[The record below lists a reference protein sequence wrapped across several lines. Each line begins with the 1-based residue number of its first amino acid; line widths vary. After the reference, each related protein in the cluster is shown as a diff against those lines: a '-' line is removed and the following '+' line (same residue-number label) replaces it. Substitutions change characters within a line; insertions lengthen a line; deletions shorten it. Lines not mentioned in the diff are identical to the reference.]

1 MIADNRGVSPGFAGM
16 VLADFSSANVTS
28 RNGMA
33 TDPKTLMRRH
43 LRFTRYL
50 PAQCTVLAPEETEP
64 RALTGMTRNV
74 NAGGLEV
81 LLSEALPVKTMV
93 SVRVGGSDPIPG
105 HIVSVDKG
113 IPTPLGIKFPHGV
126 AFEEPVEPSV
136 VRHWVSA
143 PEKRAHHRATVQFAV
158 QYTQAGTKAHG
169 TCLNL
174 SQGGMFI
181 VADRLA
187 APGTEVTLHF
197 TLPSQTDPLSV
208 RARIAWVSGEETEP
222 DALNGMGVRFLDL
235 TPSQAIA
242 IGTFVD
248 SIPAQTS
255 GPDSS

>member
-1 MIADNRGVSPGFAGM
+1 MIAGKGVSPPFTGM
-16 VLADFSSANVTS
+16 VLAEFTPANVTS
-28 RNGMA
+28 RDGMA

-50 PAQCTVLAPEETEP
+50 TAQCTVLSPEETEP

-81 LLSEALPVKTMV
+81 LLSEALPIKTMV

-105 HIVSVDKG
+105 HIVAVDKG
-113 IPTPLGIKFPHGV
+113 IPTPLGTRFPHGV

-143 PEKRAHHRATVQFAV
+143 PEKRAHPRAPVQFAV
-158 QYTQAGTKAHG
+158 EYRQAGTKTHG

-181 VADRLA
+181 VVDRPAL
-187 APGTEVTLHF
+187 PGTEVTLHF

-208 RARIAWVSGEETEP
+208 RARITWASTEDTESG
-222 DALNGMGVRFLDL
+222 ALNGMGVRFLDL
-235 TPSQAIA
+235 TKPQAVA
-242 IGTFVD
+242 IGSFLD
-248 SIPAQTS
+248 SMPAQTS
-255 GPDSS
+255 SPDSF